1 MTQAAAAGT
10 AIAAVDPTALLGD
23 WRLTRRLADRRTG
36 LSGVVRGQLTL
47 RSEAGG
53 HISWVEQG
61 TLLWN
66 GSRLPVSR
74 SYRLLRAEEGWW
86 LYFPD
91 GRSFH
96 AWTPGQWVH
105 HPCREDSYR
114 GLITITGPDRWRTIW
129 EVDGPDKAQRI
140 ITWLS
145 RSAAFREA
153 VSVPPLEREGQ
164 RISDAGAE
172 IKAAVSQGARAQ
184 AAGPRAAVRCASS
197 SWPGPRVS
205 PSGPRRGAP

>member
-1 MTQAAAAGT
+1 MTQAAAAGNAVA
-10 AIAAVDPTALLGD
+10 AIDPTALLGD

-36 LSGVVRGQLTL
+36 MSGVVRGRLTL
-47 RSEAGG
+47 RSEGGG

-66 GSRLPVSR
+66 GSRLSVSR

-86 LYFPD
+86 VYFPD

-96 AWTPGQWVH
+96 AWTPGQWVY

-114 GLITITGPDRWRTIW
+114 GLITITGPDRWRTRW

-145 RSAAFREA
+145 RSP
-153 VSVPPLEREGQ
+153 VPRSPLESSGSPLPR
-164 RISDAGAE
+164 ST
-172 IKAAVSQGARAQ
+172 VS
-184 AAGPRAAVRCASS
+184 
-197 SWPGPRVS
+197 
-205 PSGPRRGAP
+205 RRT

>member
-1 MTQAAAAGT
+1 MTQAAAAGNT
-10 AIAAVDPTALLGD
+10 IAALDPTALLGD

-47 RSEAGG
+47 RSEGGG

-66 GSRLPVSR
+66 GSRLAVSR
-74 SYRLLRAEEGWW
+74 SYRLLRAEDGWW

-114 GLITITGPDRWRTIW
+114 GLITITGPDRWRTLW

-140 ITWLS
+140 VTWLS
-145 RSAAFREA
+145 RSAALGTAYEGRGGSGCPGSGCWLSCCA
-153 VSVPPLEREGQ
+153 PLRV
-164 RISDAGAE
+164 I
-172 IKAAVSQGARAQ
+172 IVARA
-184 AAGPRAAVRCASS
+184 ARIAFRPEPRGTLSET
-197 SWPGPRVS
+197 
-205 PSGPRRGAP
+205 